1 MLRCPIFRLTLCVDV
16 YVLYDYSYISAP
28 PLCCRFTSYS
38 FPVSRSIFI
47 AEIPL
52 LNSSRMAGRGDRGRG
67 RGANDPPPPPDYM
80 AAMMQQFQ
88 MNQVFMQ
95 GAIDQ
100 LRNKNKNKNK
110 NQNQPPWVTLQD
122 FMRLNPPPFHQ
133 PEQPL
138 DADDWLRDIT
148 RQLEFANVSAAD
160 YVNFAS
166 YFLRGPAA
174 QWWDTYKGSLVEGT
188 VVTWNDFKTA
198 FRAPYVPQELMN
210 RMKAEFRN
218 LVQGNKT
225 VEAYQREFLLLSRY
239 AASDLPNDADRKSV

>member
-1 MLRCPIFRLTLCVDV
+1 MCMSYMTTPIYSRLLFVVTLPHTRFRHLVKIL
-16 YVLYDYSYISAP
+16 
-28 PLCCRFTSYS
+28 
-38 FPVSRSIFI
+38 I

-52 LNSSRMAGRGDRGRG
+52 LNFSRMAGGGGRGRG

-95 GAIDQ
+95 GVIDQ
-100 LRNKNKNKNK
+100 LQNQNQ
-110 NQNQPPWVTLQD
+110 NQNQPPVVTLRE
-122 FMRLNPPPFHQ
+122 FMRLNPPLFHQ

-138 DADDWLRDIT
+138 DADDWLRDIN

-160 YVNFAS
+160 YVNFVS

-174 QWWDTYKGSLVEGT
+174 QWWDTYKGSLAEGT

-198 FRAPYVPQELMN
+198 F
-210 RMKAEFRN
+210 
-218 LVQGNKT
+218 
-225 VEAYQREFLLLSRY
+225 S
-239 AASDLPNDADRKSV
+239 